1 MRRDVEFAEEYGEG
15 VQTVDRVRK
24 TKVGQNVHQGDSSS
38 VHASPTGAQL
48 YTNDTDLLMWWKQHC
63 VGLVQTDL
71 RGSLL
76 DTTMIDLMWAKQ
88 AP

>member
-1 MRRDVEFAEEYGEG
+1 MTGSEKQRLDKMF
-15 VQTVDRVRK
+15 
-24 TKVGQNVHQGDSSS
+24 TKVIVQAYMQVQQ
-38 VHASPTGAQL
+38 VP
-48 YTNDTDLLMWWKQHC
+48 NDTDLLMWWKQHC

>member
-38 VHASPTGAQL
+38 VHASPTGAQRHRPS
-48 YTNDTDLLMWWKQHC
+48 D
-63 VGLVQTDL
+63 VVEAASARVAGLDPN
-71 RGSLL
+71 G
-76 DTTMIDLMWAKQ
+76 
-88 AP
+88 